1 MGCGG
6 SKAVKE
12 AAPSD
17 TSKRL
22 AEAPPATNE
31 NNDVDAATQDN
42 KAQEN
47 SDAGAASGTS
57 TRTLDESGSLR
68 REVSVRYQA
77 REMPSSRRSMSRRR
91 SSSTSAAPFDEAQVG
106 THTRHGIM
114 PGPRGFSAA
123 KINQDRGVV
132 FWPFNG
138 SCGQVLLCIFDG
150 HGSKGEIVSEFC
162 MKTVPELLEAEPD
175 ELQADP
181 PGFLTKSII
190 KCDELLFAGSARP
203 ASPLQPQPSA
213 PAAAPAPAPA
223 PAPASAP
230 PARVSGEL
238 GKMAMKCGTTS
249 TVAYMRGAEVY
260 VACSGDSR
268 AVLGSISGGQVLAAD
283 LSRDHKPDLP
293 EEMARIVAAG
303 GTVSPPGANNWPA
316 RVWANG
322 RVGLAMSRSLGDG
335 LCRRYGVIPDPE
347 AIQRPPALPPSRPP
361 TDDLPCNHTD
371 TRFARPSRRARL
383 LPHTPPSPAP
393 RCPSRA
399 SCLPHTDH
407 AQEPHPRSQA
417 HLGHGAGGRPRRI
430 HHRRIRRGL
439 GVYQLSGEPS

>member
-91 SSSTSAAPFDEAQVG
+91 SYSTSAAPFDEAQVG

-132 FWPFNG
+132 CWPFNG
-138 SCGQVLLCIFDG
+138 SCNQALLCIFDG
-150 HGSKGEIVSEFC
+150 HGSKGEVVSEFC

-175 ELQADP
+175 ALQADP

-190 KCDELLFAGSARP
+190 KCDELLFAG
-203 ASPLQPQPSA
+203 
-213 PAAAPAPAPA
+213 
-223 PAPASAP
+223 
-230 PARVSGEL
+230 
-238 GKMAMKCGTTS
+238 
-249 TVAYMRGAEVY
+249 
-260 VACSGDSR
+260 
-268 AVLGSISGGQVLAAD
+268 
-283 LSRDHKPDLP
+283 
-293 EEMARIVAAG
+293 
-303 GTVSPPGANNWPA
+303 
-316 RVWANG
+316 
-322 RVGLAMSRSLGDG
+322 
-335 LCRRYGVIPDPE
+335 
-347 AIQRPPALPPSRPP
+347 
-361 TDDLPCNHTD
+361 
-371 TRFARPSRRARL
+371 
-383 LPHTPPSPAP
+383 
-393 RCPSRA
+393 
-399 SCLPHTDH
+399 
-407 AQEPHPRSQA
+407 
-417 HLGHGAGGRPRRI
+417 
-430 HHRRIRRGL
+430 
-439 GVYQLSGEPS
+439 